1 MVDFKDVVKKK
12 KKENVHIIKWCNG
25 TKMHT
30 NVWKNGAIKKQ
41 NNWKTKDVE

>member
-12 KKENVHIIKWCNG
+12 KKKNVHIIKWCND